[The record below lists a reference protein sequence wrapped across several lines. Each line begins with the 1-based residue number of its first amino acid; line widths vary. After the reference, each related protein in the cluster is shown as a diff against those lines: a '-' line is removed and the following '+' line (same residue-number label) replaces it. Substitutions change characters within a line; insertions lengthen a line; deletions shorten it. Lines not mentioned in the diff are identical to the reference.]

1 MNIAEQ
7 TVFITGAS
15 RGLGTQL
22 AQAFAKEGA
31 NVVINY
37 YKSETLAKS
46 LAAQIGP
53 KAIALQADVRDKQQ
67 VQRLVDEAKRYFQ
80 TPITTIVNNALINF
94 QFNPLTQQ
102 NALDIDWAQYDKQLS
117 GTVQGALNTLQACL
131 PDMMTQHFGRI
142 VNIGTNLV
150 QNPVVPYHE
159 YTTAKAALI
168 GFTRNMAKELGQYGI
183 TVNMMSGGLLKQTDA
198 SKVTTPEVFQ
208 LIEDSTPLQQVTTP
222 AQFADVALF
231 FASPWA
237 RAVTGQNLVVDG
249 GLVMH

>member
-1 MNIAEQ
+1 MNIHEQ
-7 TVFITGAS
+7 TVLVTGAS
-15 RGLGTQL
+15 RGLGAAL
-22 AQAFAKEGA
+22 AKAFAKEGA
-31 NVVINY
+31 NVIINY
-37 YKSETLAKS
+37 YKSEALAHA

-53 KAIALQADVRDKQQ
+53 KAIALQADIRDKQQ
-67 VQRLVDEAKRYFQ
+67 VQRLVDEAKQYFQ
-80 TPITTIVNNALINF
+80 TPITTIINNALIHF

-102 NALDIDWAQYDKQLS
+102 NAFELEWHHYGQQLE
-117 GTVQGALNTLQACL
+117 GTIQGALNTLQACL
-131 PDMMTQHFGRI
+131 PHMMSQQFGRI

-150 QNPVVPYHE
+150 QNPVVPYHQ

-208 LIEDSTPLQQVTTP
+208 LIEQSTPLQQVITP

-237 RAVTGQNLVVDG
+237 RAVTGQNMIVDG

>member
-15 RGLGTQL
+15 RGLGAQL
-22 AQAFAKEGA
+22 AQTFAKEGA

-46 LAAQIGP
+46 LATQIGP

-67 VQRLVDEAKRYFQ
+67 VQRLVEEAKRYFQ
-80 TPITTIVNNALINF
+80 TPITTIVNNALIDF

-117 GTVQGALNTLQACL
+117 GTIQGALNTLQACL
-131 PDMMTQHFGRI
+131 PDMMTQQFGRI

-168 GFTRNMAKELGQYGI
+168 GFTRNIAKELGQYGI

>member
-1 MNIAEQ
+1 MNINEQ
-7 TVFITGAS
+7 TVLITGAS
-15 RGLGTQL
+15 RGLGAAL
-22 AQAFAKEGA
+22 AKAFAKEGA
-31 NVVINY
+31 NVIINY
-37 YKSETLAKS
+37 YKSEALAHA

-53 KAIALQADVRDKQQ
+53 QAIALQADIRDKQQ
-67 VQRLVDEAKRYFQ
+67 VQQLVDEAKQYFQ
-80 TPITTIVNNALINF
+80 TPITTIVNNALIDF
-94 QFNPLTQQ
+94 KFNPLTQQ
-102 NALDIDWAQYDKQLS
+102 NAFEIEWHHYGQQLE
-117 GTVQGALNTLQACL
+117 GTIQGALNTLQACL
-131 PDMMTQHFGRI
+131 PHMMTQQFGRI

-150 QNPVVPYHE
+150 QNPVVPYHQ

-208 LIEDSTPLQQVTTP
+208 LIEQSTPLQQVITP

-237 RAVTGQNLVVDG
+237 RAVTGQNMIVDG

>member
-46 LAAQIGP
+46 LATQIGP

-67 VQRLVDEAKRYFQ
+67 VQRLVEEAKRYFQ
-80 TPITTIVNNALINF
+80 TPITTIVNNALIDF

-102 NALDIDWAQYDKQLS
+102 NALDIDWAQYDKQMS

>member
-1 MNIAEQ
+1 MNIHEQ
-7 TVFITGAS
+7 TVLVTGAS
-15 RGLGTQL
+15 RGLGAAL
-22 AQAFAKEGA
+22 AKAFAKEGA
-31 NVVINY
+31 NVIINY
-37 YKSETLAKS
+37 YKSEALAHA

-53 KAIALQADVRDKQQ
+53 KAIALQADIRDKQQ
-67 VQRLVDEAKRYFQ
+67 VQRLVDEAKQYFK
-80 TPITTIVNNALINF
+80 TPITTIINNALIHF

-102 NALDIDWAQYDKQLS
+102 NAFELEWHHYEQQLE
-117 GTVQGALNTLQACL
+117 GTIQGALNTLQACL
-131 PDMMTQHFGRI
+131 PHMMSQQFGRI

-150 QNPVVPYHE
+150 QNPVVPYHQ

-183 TVNMMSGGLLKQTDA
+183 TMNMMSGGLLKQTDA

-208 LIEDSTPLQQVTTP
+208 MIEQSTPLQQVITP

-237 RAVTGQNLVVDG
+237 RAVTGQNMIVDG

>member
-15 RGLGTQL
+15 RGLGAQL
-22 AQAFAKEGA
+22 AQTFAKEGA

-46 LAAQIGP
+46 LATQIGP

-67 VQRLVDEAKRYFQ
+67 VQRLVEEAKRYFQ
-80 TPITTIVNNALINF
+80 TPITTIVNNALIDF

-117 GTVQGALNTLQACL
+117 GTIQGALNTLQACL
-131 PDMMTQHFGRI
+131 PDMMTQQFGRI